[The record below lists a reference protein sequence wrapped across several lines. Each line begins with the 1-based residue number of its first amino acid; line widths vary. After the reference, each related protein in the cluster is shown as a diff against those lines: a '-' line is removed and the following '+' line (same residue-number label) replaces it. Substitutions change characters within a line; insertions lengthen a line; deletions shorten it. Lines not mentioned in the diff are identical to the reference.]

1 MPAWSGTPQARSRP
15 PQQKNKESPRSD
27 PRDLWRG
34 FFCSPGLVT
43 SCIYCVACGLL
54 SLLLL
59 LWLPVLLVQLVTDCK
74 QLTRT
79 GPQIIG
85 RRSHRPAGDGLCVLV
100 SIDGRPCPCPAAY
113 NPPPGCCY
121 YRLAS
126 IKSMRDPTPGGS
138 GKTGGSLSY
147 LYIYMRHI
155 HAGT

>member
-1 MPAWSGTPQARSRP
+1 MPAWSGTPQARARP

-85 RRSHRPAGDGLCVLV
+85 R
-100 SIDGRPCPCPAAY
+100 
-113 NPPPGCCY
+113 
-121 YRLAS
+121 
-126 IKSMRDPTPGGS
+126 
-138 GKTGGSLSY
+138 
-147 LYIYMRHI
+147 
-155 HAGT
+155 